1 MTLVIAGALFAGC
14 TQQENKNEQFEVTY
28 PETKKTDQI
37 DEYFGIKV
45 ADPYRWLEDDRS
57 AETEAWVKAQ
67 NEATFGY
74 LEKIPYRTALK
85 DKLTNLAD
93 YEKYGSPFKKNG
105 KYYFFKNDG
114 LQNQSVMYEQATLE
128 SEPKVFLDPNTL
140 SEDGTVALGG
150 FLFRIME
157 NILPILSQEAVR
169 TGEKFM
175 LETLPQANCWKTIL
189 NGRNSREQHGKAMV
203 FIIVRTM
210 LLKKEKNF
218 RE

>member
-37 DEYFGIKV
+37 DEYFGVKV

-114 LQNQSVMYEQATLE
+114 LQNQSVMYEQETLE
-128 SEPKVFLDPNTL
+128 SEPKVFLTPTPYPKTERLPLVVYL
-140 SEDGTVALGG
+140 S
-150 FLFRIME
+150 RIME
-157 NILPILSQEAVR
+157 NISLILFREAVR
-169 TGEKFM
+169 IGEKSM
-175 LETLPQANCWKTIL
+175 LESLLQVNCWKTISSGQNL
-189 NGRNSREQHGKAMV
+189 QVLHGKAMV
-203 FIIVRTM
+203 FTTVRTM
-210 LLKKEKNF
+210 LRQKGKNF
-218 RE
+218 RV